1 MTFVQIREYGLPAPS
16 KCIGMQEFLGLTG
29 LSEDMLVELIRME
42 WIQPART
49 VQDEYLF
56 MSQDVVRVCKFQ
68 RLCTDFE
75 LSPVAGI
82 IIVDL
87 LERINRLEHTLKSF
101 SRQI

>member
-1 MTFVQIREYGLPAPS
+1 
-16 KCIGMQEFLGLTG
+16 MQEFLGLTG